1 MHDYI
6 HRLLTKEIEV
16 SLEHYPVTALL
27 GPRQCGK
34 STLSKRILEKIDD
47 TTYLDLELPSDLG
60 KMSDP
65 ELFLRAKT
73 TSLVCIDEIQRLPD
87 LFPVLRALVD
97 ESQRKRRF
105 LILGSASPDL
115 IRQSSETL
123 AGRINYLELTPL
135 RLAELANTDPNT
147 LWIRGGFPDSYL
159 ASVDDLSLGWRENFI
174 RTFLERDLAQ
184 MDVRLPATT
193 MRRFWG
199 MLAHLH
205 GQTINYSKL
214 GQSLDLSH
222 TTIKRWL
229 DVLEQTFMIR
239 TLPPMESNLKKRLV
253 KSPKVYIRDSG
264 LLHALLEI
272 ETFDHLM
279 GHPIVG
285 ASWEGFCVETLVSS
299 FTKGRFS
306 FFRTTSG
313 QEVDCIYERKDKRI
327 GFEIKLSSAPKIARG
342 TYSCVGDLN
351 LTHLFVISPVGEA
364 YPLSKD
370 ITVADVLTV
379 VDRVERLL

>member
-47 TTYLDLELPSDLG
+47 TNYLDLELPSDLG

-193 MRRFWG
+193 MRRFWV